1 MMKRSIRTLAF
12 GLGCALVLHARLA
25 AADLD
30 IRPVQPGFQAAAGSS
45 VLVEAV
51 IENDSD
57 DVVFLNSISADLTDE
72 FAGADLFDEFNAS
85 APDSLLPGESWEGPI
100 VRLTLAPDAP
110 VETTHQITV
119 QLTGGAHRYDE
130 ENLAEFTFALND
142 STAPVGVPADPAPI
156 HRGTLRASPNPA
168 RGISFITFDL
178 LAPQWVDVLVYD
190 IRGAAIRSLAHGLRN
205 AGPQSVVWDGRNDLG
220 RAVTPGV
227 YFVTVHSAVEARR
240 TKVVRIR

>member
-1 MMKRSIRTLAF
+1 MMSCSRATRSGRSRAQRSRWQEPFSTARLRAPFVSRPGSAFPEGSPMMKRSIRTLAF

-85 APDSLLPGESWEGPI
+85 APDSL
-100 VRLTLAPDAP
+100 
-110 VETTHQITV
+110 
-119 QLTGGAHRYDE
+119 
-130 ENLAEFTFALND
+130 
-142 STAPVGVPADPAPI
+142 
-156 HRGTLRASPNPA
+156 
-168 RGISFITFDL
+168 
-178 LAPQWVDVLVYD
+178 
-190 IRGAAIRSLAHGLRN
+190 
-205 AGPQSVVWDGRNDLG
+205 
-220 RAVTPGV
+220 
-227 YFVTVHSAVEARR
+227 
-240 TKVVRIR
+240 